1 MTLNAITIYIIVVIF
16 IATLIR
22 STLGFGESL
31 VAVPLLAL
39 CLPLTTAVPV
49 SVLMSITVAAIAVVQ
64 DWKKIHLKSAGWLVF
79 FTLTGIPAGLW
90 LLTAGNGSF
99 VKAGLGILIILFS
112 LYSLFNKKNIV
123 LRSDS
128 LVWLSGCGILA
139 GIFGG
144 AYGLNGPPLVVYG
157 AMRKWTAQHFR
168 ATLQAYF
175 LPASLLGIA
184 GYWYKGLWTT
194 EVTHFYLISLPA
206 MLPAVFLGRYI
217 NHRIEGEQFFKF
229 VFAGLTGIGLLLL
242 IQSLQ

>member
-22 STLGFGESL
+22 SALGFGESL

-79 FTLTGIPAGLW
+79 FTLIGIPAGLW

-206 MLPAVFLGRYI
+206 IVPAVFLGRYI

-229 VFAGLTGIGLLLL
+229 VFVGLTGTGLLLL
-242 IQSLQ
+242 VQSMK

>member
-79 FTLTGIPAGLW
+79 FTIIGTPAGLW

-123 LRSDS
+123 LRSDG

-206 MLPAVFLGRYI
+206 IVPAVFLGRYI

-229 VFAGLTGIGLLLL
+229 VFVGLTGIGLLLL
-242 IQSLQ
+242 VQSMK